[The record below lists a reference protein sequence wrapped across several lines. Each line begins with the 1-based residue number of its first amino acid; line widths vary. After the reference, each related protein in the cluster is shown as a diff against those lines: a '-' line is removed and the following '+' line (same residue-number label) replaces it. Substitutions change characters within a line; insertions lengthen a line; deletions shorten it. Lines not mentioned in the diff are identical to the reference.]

1 MKLIHNVYPMP
12 LINITWRNRN
22 TNLKPM
28 VIERSLLRLHSYGMN
43 CLSIWRIQIQSNNF
57 NLASIASH
65 LALNSLPCHFW
76 SRTISSSCSSWDFLR
91 CALTMVV
98 GMLGLESGSN
108 SSAYF
113 TASFTNDWWPNATER
128 SSNFRTVSIVRSG
141 FLYRFSYLDFH
152 RFILAPLTASLF
164 LLSLWWD
171 IASPLNSMDVFHR
184 FLWWFYELLCRLSWA
199 LW

>member
-43 CLSIWRIQIQSNNF
+43 CLSIWRIQIQSNNL

-91 CALTMVV
+91 CALIFFAGTSPMSVSND
-98 GMLGLESGSN
+98 GCGSM
-108 SSAYF
+108 
-113 TASFTNDWWPNATER
+113 
-128 SSNFRTVSIVRSG
+128 TV
-141 FLYRFSYLDFH
+141 LTPQH
-152 RFILAPLTASLF
+152 ILQH
-164 LLSLWWD
+164 LSPTTDGPVPQSVLQ
-171 IASPLNSMDVFHR
+171 ISEPSPLWDLDSYTDLATLTSTDLFSLHWPHPSSS
-184 FLWWFYELLCRLSWA
+184 FPSGEI
-199 LW
+199 